1 GVYAEIESGD
11 GICLRFYLAPRLR
24 DRWRRLPAKPEVTT
38 LGELEVGDCFVFIDQ
53 VDRAFAANYFDL
65 DKPLR
70 RGYAR
75 QDLGSIWVTQDGT
88 HERCSMAGG
97 DRVCR
102 VPPPQT
108 SAGSGDAAGEK
119 IPRIPGCQCHSEIGD
134 SPCSAH
140 SCRGC
145 DDAVA
150 EVDGLCERCRWPGA
164 DPAWIP
170 ALEAKLAEQLKSG
183 GYDCPAQ
190 RRLMVR
196 AEKLVQEEHRDWC
209 RKACSAED
217 YPGGLSQLRLPKP
230 L

>member
-1 GVYAEIESGD
+1 MGCMKRPIETTCRD
-11 GICLRFYLAPRLR
+11 QAIDELRA
-24 DRWRRLPAKPEVTT
+24 EVTT

-53 VDRAFAANYFDL
+53 VDRAFAANHFDL

-70 RGYAR
+70 RGCVR

-97 DRVCR
+97 DRVRR
-102 VPPPQT
+102 VPPPQCKEAVDT
-108 SAGSGDAAGEK
+108 PISPGSAVS
-119 IPRIPGCQCHSEIGD
+119 
-134 SPCSAH
+134 SP
-140 SCRGC
+140 
-145 DDAVA
+145 
-150 EVDGLCERCRWPGA
+150 ENRWPGA
-164 DPAWIP
+164 DPSWIP

-196 AEKLVQEEHRDWC
+196 AEKLVKEEHRDWC

-230 L
+230 LIAYKRGSK